1 MYALAGGGGGK
12 QHTGMRVV
20 AGATPHSGHR
30 SVQPLNFDDVWGN
43 VGDGRGGCRGSE
55 GNRAVGTPLW
65 VPVLLRLLLL
75 LLLRFLL
82 LLLLLLLCLPVF

>member
-1 MYALAGGGGGK
+1 MRITRGGGGK

-30 SVQPLNFDDVWGN
+30 SVQSLNFDDVWGN
-43 VGDGRGGCRGSE
+43 VSDGRGGWRGIES
-55 GNRAVGTPLW
+55 NRAVGTPLR
-65 VPVLLRLLLL
+65 VPVLLRLLL

-82 LLLLLLLCLPVF
+82 LLLLLSLPVF